1 MNLMKPYN
9 FHIWFVKK
17 AMNILKAKLS
27 YEFGKT
33 VSLKVIQRQE
43 LQDPFDPVEMNISCV
58 QDFCLYN

>member
-1 MNLMKPYN
+1 
-9 FHIWFVKK
+9 
-17 AMNILKAKLS
+17 MNILKAKLS

-43 LQDPFDPVEMNISCV
+43 LQDPLDPVEMNISCV